1 MHETWE
7 TLSALKDGE
16 LVAAEADR
24 ARSHLAV
31 CAECAAAY
39 DRVVKAGDAF
49 RRSGV
54 KPMPA
59 GLAARLR
66 PGRASSPLL
75 KLSLSLAVALL
86 AVWVSGVAIKAL
98 MPTLF
103 NNIQQMITGA
113 ASQMGSGGK

>member
-16 LVAAEADR
+16 LVAADSDR

-39 DRVVKAGDAF
+39 ARVGAAGEAF

-59 GLAARLR
+59 GLIARLR
-66 PGRASSPLL
+66 PARPTPALV
-75 KLSLSLAVALL
+75 KLTLGLAAVLL
-86 AVWVSGVAIKAL
+86 AFWVSGAALKAF

-103 NNIQQMITGA
+103 NSIQNMISSA
-113 ASQMGSGGK
+113 ASQMGSGGH